1 MVHRQ
6 ANFFYKSSDSNQIL
20 CRSVIKYIICTI
32 ATDIMNN
39 IFKKGLTGL
48 LTPRRVLVVALAVLA
63 VGIIVSWR
71 NMAHAG
77 GHSSSGY
84 TYAPGRGDTINVAIA
99 YSPMS
104 LYRYGDTLGG
114 FNYEMMREMATMYGD
129 KFKFFPVT
137 SVSESLD
144 RLERGDYGIVVAD
157 IPVTTSLKERFRMSV
172 PVYTDRLVLVSRDTA
187 VTTPLQL
194 AGKEVWAVAGSPAAE
209 RLENLSREIGD
220 SIHIHDTHTYNAE
233 QLVMLVNAGEI
244 GRAVVNQEVAQ
255 RLRPECPD
263 IRISAQ
269 VSFSQFQSW
278 IMNKDSGALADTID
292 AQIDRFRNTA
302 AYTSL
307 AQKYGLED

>member
-1 MVHRQ
+1 M
-6 ANFFYKSSDSNQIL
+6 S
-20 CRSVIKYIICTI
+20 
-32 ATDIMNN
+32 N
-39 IFKKGLTGL
+39 IFKKGFSGL
-48 LTPRRVLVVALAVLA
+48 FTPRRVLVIALAVLA

-71 NMAHAG
+71 NMTRDG
-77 GHSSSGY
+77 GHSSTGY
-84 TYAPGRGDTINVAIA
+84 AYEPGCGDTINVAIA

-114 FNYEMMREMATMYGD
+114 FNYEMMREMAAMYGD

-157 IPVTTSLKERFRMSV
+157 IPVTASLNERFRMSV
-172 PVYTDRLVLVSRDTA
+172 PVYTDRLVLVSRDTT
-187 VTTPLQL
+187 VTTPLDL
-194 AGKEVWAVAGSPAAE
+194 AGKQVWAVAGSPAAE

-220 SIHIHDTHTYNAE
+220 SIHIHDTHSYNAE

-244 GRAVVNQEVAQ
+244 ERAVVNQEVAQ

-263 IRISAQ
+263 VRISAQ

-278 IMNKDSGALADTID
+278 IMNKDCGALADTID
-292 AQIDRFRNTA
+292 AQITRFRHTP
-302 AYTSL
+302 AYTTL
-307 AQKYGLED
+307 ARKYGLEE

>member
-1 MVHRQ
+1 M
-6 ANFFYKSSDSNQIL
+6 S
-20 CRSVIKYIICTI
+20 
-32 ATDIMNN
+32 N
-39 IFKKGLTGL
+39 IFKKGLSGL
-48 LTPRRVLVVALAVLA
+48 FTPRRVLVIALAVLA

-77 GHSSSGY
+77 GHSGSGY
-84 TYAPGRGDTINVAIA
+84 AYVPGRGDTINVAIA

-114 FNYEMMREMATMYGD
+114 FNYEMMRDMAAMYGD

-144 RLERGDYGIVVAD
+144 RLERGDYNIVVAD
-157 IPVTTSLKERFRMSV
+157 IPATASLKERFRFSV
-172 PVYTDRLVLVSRDTA
+172 PVYTDRLVLVSRDTT
-187 VTTPLQL
+187 VTTPLRL
-194 AGKEVWAVAGSPAAE
+194 AGQQVWAVAGSPAAE

-220 SIHIHDTHTYNAE
+220 SIDIRATHTYTAE

-244 GRAVVNQEVAQ
+244 ERAVVNQEVAQ
-255 RLRPECPD
+255 KLSPECPD
-263 IRISAQ
+263 VRISAQ

-292 AQIDRFRNTA
+292 AQITRFRATP
-302 AYTSL
+302 AYTTL
-307 AQKYGLED
+307 ARKYGLEE